1 MTVSVVN
8 GFLCFSSCDVVKAEK
23 GVNPHP
29 KTDPSG
35 QVIKTDAA
43 GQPVSKKRT
52 DGPAVIYGGS
62 LASRISGV
70 QASATQGSATQGSS
84 ATSAAASSAS
94 SASSQSYTFETV
106 A

>member
-8 GFLCFSSCDVVKAEK
+8 GFLCFSSCDVAKAEK
-23 GVNPHP
+23 GQNPHP

-62 LASRISGV
+62 LGSLGNGV
-70 QASATQGSATQGSS
+70 QAGATQGGT
-84 ATSAAASSAS
+84 ATSAAAASAS